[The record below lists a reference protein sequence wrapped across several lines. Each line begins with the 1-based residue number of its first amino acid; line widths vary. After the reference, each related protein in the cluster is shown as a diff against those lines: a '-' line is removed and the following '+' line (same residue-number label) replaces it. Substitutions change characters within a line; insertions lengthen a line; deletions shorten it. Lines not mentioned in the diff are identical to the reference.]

1 MVEKEKI
8 VPPLNIKLTKGHRHR
23 LREKFLKSG
32 LSGFHDYEIVE
43 LLLTL
48 GTPRKDCKAIAKAC
62 LEKFKNLRGVL
73 DAPYEEL
80 QEIKGIGQSNAYG
93 IKLIKETASRYFKD
107 EVLEMPQFRSS
118 EDVFNYLLYSM
129 QGLKKELF
137 KVLYLDSR
145 NKIVFIEDIFEGT
158 LNASAVYPREIFRSA
173 FKNNAV
179 SLIFAHNHPSG
190 VPEPS
195 LSDREVT
202 KSLVFMGVIMEI
214 KVLDHLIIGNNSYF
228 SFADEG
234 LIGEYEAL
242 YSTIKTSVE

>member
-1 MVEKEKI
+1 
-8 VPPLNIKLTKGHRHR
+8 
-23 LREKFLKSG
+23 
-32 LSGFHDYEIVE
+32 
-43 LLLTL
+43 
-48 GTPRKDCKAIAKAC
+48 
-62 LEKFKNLRGVL
+62 
-73 DAPYEEL
+73 
-80 QEIKGIGQSNAYG
+80 
-93 IKLIKETASRYFKD
+93 
-107 EVLEMPQFRSS
+107 
-118 EDVFNYLLYSM
+118 M
-129 QGLKKELF
+129 QGLKKERF
-137 KVLYLDSR
+137 KVLYLDTR

-242 YSTIKTSVE
+242 YTTIKTSVE